1 MTLDDKHAAIAA
13 AVEARLGER
22 VQRLGNT
29 AGELGYAVA
38 PGDLLDCCRSLRD
51 TDGLQFEMLM
61 DVCGVDYL
69 SYGRAEWDTASATA
83 TGFSRGVLG
92 RGDARGGDPAQG
104 GRFSRGSS
112 PDGLGAGSS
121 ATRAAD
127 GGGSVAGEPLAD
139 TSYNPPSRFA
149 VVYHLLSISNNA
161 RLRLKVACEDDERPM
176 VDTVTGIWA
185 SADWFEREAFD
196 LFGILFVGHPDLR
209 RILTDYGFIG
219 HPFRKDFPLIGKAEV
234 RYDPKK
240 GRVVY
245 EPVSIEPRTLVPK
258 AIRDDNRY
266 RPDLSKD

>member
-22 VQRLGNT
+22 VRRLENT

-38 PGDLLDCCRSLRD
+38 PGDLLDCCRILRD
-51 TDGLQFEMLM
+51 SEGLQFEMLM

-92 RGDARGGDPAQG
+92 RGDARGGDPASGDWASHGSASG
-104 GRFSRGSS
+104 GPGE
-112 PDGLGAGSS
+112 
-121 ATRAAD
+121 
-127 GGGSVAGEPLAD
+127 GGSPGGDSGAGEPLAETD
-139 TSYNPPSRFA
+139 YQPPSRFA

-161 RLRLKVACEDDERPM
+161 RLRLKVACEDDKRPI
-176 VDTVTGIWA
+176 VDSVTGIWA

-266 RPDLSKD
+266 RPDLIKD

>member
-1 MTLDDKHAAIAA
+1 MKLDDKHAAIAA
-13 AVEARLGER
+13 AVDARLGER
-22 VQRLGNT
+22 VRRLENT

-38 PGDLLDCCRSLRD
+38 PGDLLDCCRVLRD
-51 TDGLQFEMLM
+51 TEALQFEMLM
-61 DVCGVDYL
+61 DLCGVDYL

-92 RGDARGGDPAQG
+92 RGDARGGERAS
-104 GRFSRGSS
+104 RASASRGSMS
-112 PDGLGAGSS
+112 DGTG
-121 ATRAAD
+121 T
-127 GGGSVAGEPLAD
+127 GEPLAD
-139 TSYNPPSRFA
+139 TDYQPPSRFA

-176 VDTVTGIWA
+176 VDSVTGIWA

>member
-1 MTLDDKHAAIAA
+1 MTLNDKHAATAA

-22 VQRLGNT
+22 VQRLENT

-38 PGDLLDCCRSLRD
+38 PGDLLDCCRTLRD
-51 TDGLQFEMLM
+51 TQGLQFEMLM
-61 DVCGVDYL
+61 DICGVDYL
-69 SYGRAEWDTASATA
+69 SYGRAEWETASATT

-92 RGDARGGDPAQG
+92 RGDSRGGDPVSVDPA
-104 GRFSRGSS
+104 SS
-112 PDGLGAGSS
+112 ASGAG
-121 ATRAAD
+121 
-127 GGGSVAGEPLAD
+127 ELLAETD
-139 TSYNPPSRFA
+139 YRPPSRFA
-149 VVYHLLSISNNA
+149 VVYHLLSIANNA
-161 RLRLKVACEDDERPM
+161 RLRLKVACEDDDRPM
-176 VDTVTGIWA
+176 VDSVTGVWA

>member
-1 MTLDDKHAAIAA
+1 M
-13 AVEARLGER
+13 
-22 VQRLGNT
+22 
-29 AGELGYAVA
+29 
-38 PGDLLDCCRSLRD
+38 
-51 TDGLQFEMLM
+51 
-61 DVCGVDYL
+61 DYL
-69 SYGRAEWDTASATA
+69 SYGRAEWDTASATT

-92 RGDARGGDPAQG
+92 RGDARGGDPASG
-104 GRFSRGSS
+104 GWASRGSTS
-112 PDGLGAGSS
+112 GASGVSDAAGDGTG
-121 ATRAAD
+121 
-127 GGGSVAGEPLAD
+127 AGEPLAETD
-139 TSYNPPSRFA
+139 YQPPSRFA

-176 VDTVTGIWA
+176 VDSVTGVWA

-266 RPDLSKD
+266 QPDLSKD

>member
-1 MTLDDKHAAIAA
+1 MTLDSKLAAIAE
-13 AVEARLGER
+13 AVEARLGEQ
-22 VQRLGNT
+22 VQRLENT

-38 PGDLLDCCRSLRD
+38 PGDLLDCCRILRD
-51 TDGLQFEMLM
+51 TEGLQFEMLM

-92 RGDARGGDPAQG
+92 RGD
-104 GRFSRGSS
+104 S
-112 PDGLGAGSS
+112 PDGDS
-121 ATRAAD
+121 AW
-127 GGGSVAGEPLAD
+127 GGSAPGRMAAGGSAANASGADEPLAETD
-139 TSYNPPSRFA
+139 YQPPSRFA

-161 RLRLKVACEDDERPM
+161 RLRLKVACEDNERPI
-176 VDTVTGIWA
+176 VDSVTGVWA

-196 LFGILFVGHPDLR
+196 LFGILFTGHPDLR

>member
-1 MTLDDKHAAIAA
+1 MTLDDKHAATAA

-38 PGDLLDCCRSLRD
+38 PGDLLDCCRVFRD
-51 TDGLQFEMLM
+51 TEGLQFEMLM
-61 DVCGVDYL
+61 DLCGVDYL
-69 SYGRAEWDTASATA
+69 SYGRAEWDTASATS

-92 RGDARGGDPAQG
+92 RGDARGGDPASG
-104 GRFSRGSS
+104 ASAARGSMS
-112 PDGLGAGSS
+112 GGPDAGDS
-121 ATRAAD
+121 
-127 GGGSVAGEPLAD
+127 GAGEPLAETD
-139 TSYNPPSRFA
+139 YQPPSRFA

-161 RLRLKVACEDDERPM
+161 RLRVKVACEDDERPM
-176 VDTVTGIWA
+176 VDSVTGVWA

-196 LFGILFVGHPDLR
+196 LFGILFLGHPDLR

-266 RPDLSKD
+266 LPDLSKD

>member
-22 VQRLGNT
+22 VQRLENT

-38 PGDLLDCCRSLRD
+38 PGDLLDCCRTLRD
-51 TDGLQFEMLM
+51 TEGLQFEMLM
-61 DVCGVDYL
+61 DLCGVDYL
-69 SYGRAEWDTASATA
+69 SYGRAEWDTASATT

-92 RGDARGGDPAQG
+92 RGDSRGGDPVAPG
-104 GRFSRGSS
+104 
-112 PDGLGAGSS
+112 PASS
-121 ATRAAD
+121 APQ
-127 GGGSVAGEPLAD
+127 AGEALAETD
-139 TSYNPPSRFA
+139 YQPPSRFA
-149 VVYHLLSISNNA
+149 VAYHLLSIANNA

-176 VDTVTGIWA
+176 VDSVTGIWA

-219 HPFRKDFPLIGKAEV
+219 HPFRKDFPLIGKSEV

>member
-1 MTLDDKHAAIAA
+1 MTLDSKLAAIAE

-22 VQRLGNT
+22 AQRLENA
-29 AGELGYAVA
+29 AGELAYAVA
-38 PGDLLDCCRSLRD
+38 PGDLLDCCRMLRD
-51 TDGLQFEMLM
+51 TEGLQFEMLM

-92 RGDARGGDPAQG
+92 RGDSPGGDPARG
-104 GRFSRGSS
+104 G
-112 PDGLGAGSS
+112 PAPGSS
-121 ATRAAD
+121 AA
-127 GGGSVAGEPLAD
+127 GGSAANAPGAGEPLAETD
-139 TSYNPPSRFA
+139 YQPPSRFA
-149 VVYHLLSISNNA
+149 VVYHLLSVSNNA
-161 RLRLKVACEDDERPM
+161 RLRLKVACEDDERPI
-176 VDTVTGIWA
+176 VDSVTGVWA

-196 LFGILFVGHPDLR
+196 LFGILFTGHPDLR

-266 RPDLSKD
+266 QPDLGKD

>member
-22 VQRLGNT
+22 VQRLGNS

-51 TDGLQFEMLM
+51 TEGLQFEMLM
-61 DVCGVDYL
+61 DLCGVDYL
-69 SYGRAEWDTASATA
+69 SYGRAEWETASATT

-92 RGDARGGDPAQG
+92 RGD
-104 GRFSRGSS
+104 S
-112 PDGLGAGSS
+112 
-121 ATRAAD
+121 
-127 GGGSVAGEPLAD
+127 LAETD
-139 TSYNPPSRFA
+139 YQPPSRFA
-149 VVYHLLSISNNA
+149 VAYHLLSISNNA

-176 VDTVTGIWA
+176 VDSVTGVWA

>member
-1 MTLDDKHAAIAA
+1 MTLDNKLAAIAE

-22 VQRLGNT
+22 VQRLDNT
-29 AGELGYAVA
+29 AGELAYAVA
-38 PGDLLDCCRSLRD
+38 PGDLLDCCRILRD
-51 TDGLQFEMLM
+51 TEGLQFEMLM

-92 RGDARGGDPAQG
+92 RGD
-104 GRFSRGSS
+104 S
-112 PDGLGAGSS
+112 PDGDS
-121 ATRAAD
+121 AW
-127 GGGSVAGEPLAD
+127 GGSAPGRMAAGGSAANASGAGEPLAETD
-139 TSYNPPSRFA
+139 YQPPSRFA

-161 RLRLKVACEDDERPM
+161 RLRLKVACEDDNRPI
-176 VDTVTGIWA
+176 VDSVTGIWA

-196 LFGILFVGHPDLR
+196 LFGILFTGHPDLR

-266 RPDLSKD
+266 QPDLSKD

>member
-1 MTLDDKHAAIAA
+1 MTLDDKHAVIAA
-13 AVEARLGER
+13 AVEAHLGGR
-22 VQRLGNT
+22 AQRIDNT
-29 AGELGYAVA
+29 AGELSYAVA
-38 PGDLLDCCRSLRD
+38 SGDLLDCCRILRD
-51 TDGLQFEMLM
+51 TEGLKFEILI

-92 RGDARGGDPAQG
+92 Q
-104 GRFSRGSS
+104 
-112 PDGLGAGSS
+112 
-121 ATRAAD
+121 
-127 GGGSVAGEPLAD
+127 GEPLAD
-139 TSYNPPSRFA
+139 TEYKPPSRFA

-161 RLRLKVACEDDERPM
+161 RLRLKVACEDDERPV
-176 VDTVTGIWA
+176 VDSVTGVWA

-196 LFGILFVGHPDLR
+196 LFGILFIGHPDLR

-219 HPFRKDFPLIGKAEV
+219 HPFRKDFPLIGKSEV

>member
-29 AGELGYAVA
+29 AGELGYAIA
-38 PGDLLDCCRSLRD
+38 PGELLDCCRILRD

-61 DVCGVDYL
+61 DLCGVDYL
-69 SYGRAEWDTASATA
+69 SYGCAEWDTASATT

-92 RGDARGGDPAQG
+92 LGDARGGDP
-104 GRFSRGSS
+104 
-112 PDGLGAGSS
+112 
-121 ATRAAD
+121 
-127 GGGSVAGEPLAD
+127 LAETD
-139 TSYNPPSRFA
+139 YQPPSRFT

-176 VDTVTGIWA
+176 VDSVTGVWA

-219 HPFRKDFPLIGKAEV
+219 HPFRKDFPLIGKSEV